1 MIIRKSF
8 KLTFNNAEL
17 WSGDFD
23 GFDECYDLFQK
34 KFLEDIDV
42 IKRPSSPSLILL
54 NLYGT
59 TVTYELGSFIIDN
72 LISVQANLQKV
83 AFSGLNSKSKKN
95 VKKYFKNVNSDLQFS
110 YSYFDDLQKA
120 KEWLA

>member
-72 LISVQANLQKV
+72 LISVQSHLQKV

-110 YSYFDDLQKA
+110 YSCFDDLQKA